1 MDILDVQYDDCCFDF
16 ILDKGTIDCILS
28 SEKNALDKTF
38 KALQV
43 RAFLMTLIA

>member
-16 ILDKGTIDCILS
+16 ILDKATMDCILS
-28 SEKNALDKTF
+28 SEKNALDKAY

-43 RAFLMTLIA
+43 RAFIHT